1 MKASFTENDHD
12 LPLLEIFNHFNMLL
26 PVGTIIEIN
35 ESLYVINSLMVS
47 FDDSEVYYTVRKY

>member
-12 LPLLEIFNHFNMLL
+12 LPLLEIFFNMLL

-47 FDDSEVYYTVRKY
+47 FDDSEVYYTVGKY